1 MSFLAIDM
9 KTCKR
14 CCEAKDL
21 SSFYKDKSRKD
32 GYHCYC
38 KPCAKET
45 KTAAYQ
51 KNKTHYAKKARQW
64 KEANP
69 EKAKEVARK
78 ARQTHKA
85 KRRADWTHYN
95 TSKLNACP
103 SWLTDEQ
110 RKKIE
115 GLYKF
120 AKFLEELSCNSIQ
133 YHIDHIVPLRG
144 KNVCGLHVPWN
155 LQILNARDNLSKGNR
170 HHG

>member
-1 MSFLAIDM
+1 MKQCKQCLID
-9 KTCKR
+9 K
-14 CCEAKDL
+14 EISLFNKDRT
-21 SSFYKDKSRKD
+21 RKD

-38 KPCAKET
+38 KQCHKEYKHT
-45 KTAAYQ
+45 YYL
-51 KNKTHYAKKARQW
+51 KNKPHHEAKAKAW
-64 KEANP
+64 KLLNP
-69 EKAKEVARK
+69 EKVIQIQKK

-85 KRRADWTHYN
+85 KRRADWKFYN
-95 TSKLNACP
+95 TRKINACP
-103 SWLTDEQ
+103 KWLSNDQ
-110 RKKIE
+110 RKQIE

-144 KNVCGLHVPWN
+144 KDVCGLHVPWN